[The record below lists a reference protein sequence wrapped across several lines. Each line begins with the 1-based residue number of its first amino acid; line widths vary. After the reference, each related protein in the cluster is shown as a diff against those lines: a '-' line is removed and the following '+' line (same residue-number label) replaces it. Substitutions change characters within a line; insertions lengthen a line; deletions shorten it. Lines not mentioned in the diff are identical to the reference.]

1 MEINTHA
8 KIDRELCGTPLEL
21 KEGFARVRLIPN
33 VSMAADEQGLVH
45 GGFIFGLADYAVM
58 LAVNEPTVVLAK
70 AMVQFL
76 KPVTVGDILIAKAK
90 LTNKDKN
97 KVNIEV
103 KVSKN
108 AEIVFSGNFLYV

>member
-1 MEINTHA
+1 
-8 KIDRELCGTPLEL
+8 
-21 KEGFARVRLIPN
+21 
-33 VSMAADEQGLVH
+33 
-45 GGFIFGLADYAVM
+45 
-58 LAVNEPTVVLAK
+58 
-70 AMVQFL
+70 MVQFL

-108 AEIVFSGNFLYV
+108 AEIVFSGNFLCVILNIMF